1 MLGGSLINGLNIALS
16 GLEAQQAVL
25 DVAGNNVANASTAGY
40 AAETADLVPLASP
53 SATSASQT
61 AEGVTV
67 AQVTRASNRFLQL
80 QQWNNTSESSD
91 ASTQSQ
97 MLSEVEAFFN
107 EPSDTGLQ
115 SAMDTFWGDWA
126 AVSSQPTNTA
136 ARTTLLSQAQGLT
149 SHFHSLGSQLEGF
162 QQSIN
167 SEVFSGVSQ
176 VNRLANGIAQLNT
189 KIAEAQGSGAQP
201 GGLADQRDSLVSQLA
216 ALVPVKVTWNS
227 QDQMTIAVGGVN
239 LVAGS
244 NVTTLQTA
252 TGSSGNIQL
261 SWSGGQGSVNITGG
275 SIGAMLHLQTKVVG
289 GNSGYIAQLNNLASA
304 LVSQVNAQQQA
315 GYDLNGNPGMA
326 FFTGDSAESIAVQP
340 DLANA
345 PDRVAAASTASGV
358 PGDGSNATA
367 VANLQNAQISQLG
380 AMTFTNYYASTIGAL
395 GSAAEAANTES
406 TNLQAV
412 GQAISTQLQSAT
424 GVSINTDLT
433 QILEAQN
440 AYQASAKVTETIN
453 SMLGDLIQSV

>member
-1 MLGGSLINGLNIALS
+1 MGGSLINGLNIALS

-40 AAETADLVPLASP
+40 AAEQADLTPVASP
-53 SATSASQT
+53 SATNASQT

-67 AQVTRASNRFLQL
+67 AKVTRASSRFLQL
-80 QQWNNTSESSD
+80 QQWDNTSQSSD
-91 ASTQSQ
+91 ASAQSQ
-97 MLSEVEAFFN
+97 MLSQVEAFFN

-115 SAMDTFWGDWA
+115 SAMDAFWGDWE
-126 AVSSQPTNTA
+126 AVSSQPTSTA

-149 SHFHSLGSQLEGF
+149 AQFNTLGAQLTGF

-167 SEVFSGVSQ
+167 SEVSSDVSQ
-176 VNRLANGIAQLNT
+176 VNQLASGIAQLNT
-189 KIAEAQGSGAQP
+189 QIAEAQGSGAQP

-216 ALVPVKVTWNS
+216 ALAPVKVTWGS
-227 QDQMTIAVGGVN
+227 ADQMTIAVGGVN

-244 NVTTLQTA
+244 NLTKLQTA
-252 TGSSGNIQL
+252 MGPGGNIQI
-261 SWSGGQGSVNITGG
+261 SWSGGEGAANITGG
-275 SIGAMLHLQTKVVG
+275 SIGAMLNLQNQVVG
-289 GNSGYIAQLNNLASA
+289 GNSGYIAQVNNLASA

-315 GYDLNGNPGMA
+315 GYDLNGNPGVA
-326 FFTGDSAESIAVQP
+326 FFSGDSANSIALNSG
-340 DLANA
+340 LANQ

-367 VANLQNAQISQLG
+367 VANLQNAQVSQLG

-395 GSAAEAANTES
+395 GSAAEAANTQS

-412 GQAISTQLQSAT
+412 GQSISTQLQSAT

-433 QILEAQN
+433 QILEAQD
-440 AYQASAKVTETIN
+440 AYQASAKVTETIS